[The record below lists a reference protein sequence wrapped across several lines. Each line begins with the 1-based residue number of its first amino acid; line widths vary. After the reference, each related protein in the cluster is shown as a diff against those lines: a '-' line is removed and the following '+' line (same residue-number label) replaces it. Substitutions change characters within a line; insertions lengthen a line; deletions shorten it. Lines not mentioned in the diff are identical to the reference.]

1 MFMIHEGDEKRKM
14 KIMDFRIGI
23 SEIGMV
29 M

>member
-1 MFMIHEGDEKRKM
+1 MFMIHEGDERRKM
-14 KIMDFRIGI
+14 KIMDFRIWI